1 MESMADV
8 RQFRMKIQHDWIL
21 IVYDIPRT
29 KDYLRKKVIRAL
41 TTEGKVIDNFYR
53 TVLKKL
59 CSRGSTPR
67 REAERYVYAPVHQP
81 IPKRAP
87 LGGRSFWRLAWEVAK
102 QWNKEF
108 EG

>member
-1 MESMADV
+1 MESMVDV

-29 KDYLRKKVIRAL
+29 KDCLRKKVIRAL

-59 CSRGSTPR
+59 M
-67 REAERYVYAPVHQP
+67 A
-81 IPKRAP
+81 
-87 LGGRSFWRLAWEVAK
+87 LGFISL
-102 QWNKEF
+102 
-108 EG
+108 